1 MSKRHARIIVASNVE
16 VVDDNSANG
25 LVSSGMVVQRLV
37 LAEGDR
43 FQVGDSVLI
52 VEGLAA
58 RSAAPESTPVTV
70 AFNRSPRLDPD
81 FVGQEFTAPEAP
93 VPQPIPVFPMVS
105 ALIPLVM
112 AAAFILA
119 HQPLASLIF
128 LVMTPAMA
136 AGGYFQGRR
145 TAQRNFEAD
154 VTRFEQNLA
163 ELVAELRSGLD
174 AERSGRVHEHPA
186 TADIVVGVQQL
197 SPLLWAR
204 RPGDARF
211 LSLRLGL
218 GTQSSRSTVEVPR
231 GRNAPVDLQ
240 RQLDA
245 SVKPLQVVDNVPVT
259 CHLPSEGPLGVAG
272 PADVREG
279 VAAGLVGQLVG
290 LHSPAEVTVVAITS
304 AVSSV
309 RWEWLKW
316 LPHVHTDHSPIGPIR
331 LADSSGSV
339 AALLADLAALID
351 DRSPSESSQPVSVPA
366 VVVIVEDDAPFT
378 RSTMVQIAERGSA
391 CGVHVLWFAGCLG
404 DVPAVCRTFVEL
416 EPAEFGA
423 AVGKVILG
431 ERVEPIIVEGLDAKG
446 RNWLGRRLAP
456 VEDAG
461 VAVDTEADVP
471 STVSWVSEAGIELL
485 DDPSFVIER
494 WKESNSIRT
503 PDGELRRLK
512 RDNTLRALVGR
523 TSVDPLH
530 LDLRTQGP
538 HALVGGTTGA
548 GKSEFLQTWVL
559 AMAAAHSP
567 QRVTF
572 LFVDYKGGAA
582 FAECVSL
589 PHSVGLV
596 TDLSPHLVQRA
607 LRSLNAEL
615 RHREHL
621 LNRTRA
627 KDLLEMERRDDP
639 ETPPSLVIV
648 VDEFAALVQEV
659 PEFVDGVVNIAQR
672 GRSLGLHLILAT
684 QRPAGVIKGNLRANT
699 NLRVALRMA
708 DADDSNDVVGVP
720 SAGTFDPSVPGRG
733 LAKTGP
739 GRLSLFQTGY
749 VGGNTTG
756 ERRVAPVD
764 VRDLTFGSSDPW
776 DDPWDEGFETSV
788 GGTPFPS
795 DDTDIGRV
803 VETLRRAS
811 DQAGL
816 EPPRRPWLPELAD
829 LYDLAALPDPAPRQ
843 RTRLRCH
850 RQAR

>member
-1 MSKRHARIIVASNVE
+1 MRLLLSVAQAEGPDRDVSVSADPTATVGDVASALLRGLTPPSARPASPTLAVMSEANGMGPLDPQIPLAEASVGSGDRVAIRPAEKTTRSGLQAKVLEGPDAGRWFILRNGVNVLGRSPECDVALTDPLVSKRHARIIVASNVE

-279 VAAGLVGQLVG
+279 
-290 LHSPAEVTVVAITS
+290 S
-304 AVSSV
+304 
-309 RWEWLKW
+309 
-316 LPHVHTDHSPIGPIR
+316 R
-331 LADSSGSV
+331 LASSDSW
-339 AALLADLAALID
+339 
-351 DRSPSESSQPVSVPA
+351 
-366 VVVIVEDDAPFT
+366 
-378 RSTMVQIAERGSA
+378 SA
-391 CGVHVLWFAGCLG
+391 C
-404 DVPAVCRTFVEL
+404 
-416 EPAEFGA
+416 
-423 AVGKVILG
+423 
-431 ERVEPIIVEGLDAKG
+431 
-446 RNWLGRRLAP
+446 
-456 VEDAG
+456 
-461 VAVDTEADVP
+461 
-471 STVSWVSEAGIELL
+471 
-485 DDPSFVIER
+485 
-494 WKESNSIRT
+494 
-503 PDGELRRLK
+503 
-512 RDNTLRALVGR
+512 TL
-523 TSVDPLH
+523 
-530 LDLRTQGP
+530 
-538 HALVGGTTGA
+538 
-548 GKSEFLQTWVL
+548 
-559 AMAAAHSP
+559 
-567 QRVTF
+567 
-572 LFVDYKGGAA
+572 
-582 FAECVSL
+582 
-589 PHSVGLV
+589 
-596 TDLSPHLVQRA
+596 
-607 LRSLNAEL
+607 
-615 RHREHL
+615 
-621 LNRTRA
+621 
-627 KDLLEMERRDDP
+627 
-639 ETPPSLVIV
+639 PP
-648 VDEFAALVQEV
+648 
-659 PEFVDGVVNIAQR
+659 
-672 GRSLGLHLILAT
+672 
-684 QRPAGVIKGNLRANT
+684 K
-699 NLRVALRMA
+699 
-708 DADDSNDVVGVP
+708 
-720 SAGTFDPSVPGRG
+720 
-733 LAKTGP
+733 
-739 GRLSLFQTGY
+739 
-749 VGGNTTG
+749 
-756 ERRVAPVD
+756 
-764 VRDLTFGSSDPW
+764 
-776 DDPWDEGFETSV
+776 
-788 GGTPFPS
+788 
-795 DDTDIGRV
+795 
-803 VETLRRAS
+803 
-811 DQAGL
+811 
-816 EPPRRPWLPELAD
+816 
-829 LYDLAALPDPAPRQ
+829 
-843 RTRLRCH
+843 
-850 RQAR
+850 